1 MRKILLALLLFTSSC
16 DYQPIYVE
24 KKITKVKFLE
34 IVSEGENRINSRII
48 NSLSFEEDK
57 SGESLN
63 KLLLK
68 TAYIINETSKNSRG
82 QIQSYRSSILVNLTI
97 SKDNK
102 IIKREDFLKD
112 FTYNSRDNK
121 FELVEY
127 QETVKNNIVNKIIEE
142 ITLYINL
149 Q

>member
-1 MRKILLALLLFTSSC
+1 MLI
-16 DYQPIYVE
+16 P
-24 KKITKVKFLE
+24 ITKVKFLE
-34 IVSEGENRINSRII
+34 IVSEGDNRINSRII
-48 NSLSFEEDK
+48 NSLSLKEDK
-57 SGESLN
+57 SGGSLN

-102 IIKREDFLKD
+102 IIKRKDFLED

>member
-102 IIKREDFLKD
+102 IIKRKDFLKD